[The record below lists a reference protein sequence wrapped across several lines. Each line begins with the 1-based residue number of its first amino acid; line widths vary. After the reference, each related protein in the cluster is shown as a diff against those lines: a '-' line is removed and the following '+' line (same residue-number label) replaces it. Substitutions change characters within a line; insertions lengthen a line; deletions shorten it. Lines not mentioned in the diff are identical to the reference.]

1 MSPVGCA
8 EMRICPRWSTHARA
22 LPLGRQSRSR
32 ASRCSSERFAPT
44 RSRCRP
50 RSGAGGTCAVAQ
62 VPPTPLPACRAVA
75 RSSLVGSAGGSR
87 AGRPGSRSDPGRR
100 ACRPSQRTP
109 CPTGCGRMT
118 GTTRAAPS
126 LRRQKRG
133 LASDQIG
140 SDWIGPYGT
149 DPGLEAIGSEWIR
162 VDRIGPDRIGWHSL
176 GEESALGPRRGGH
189 AAHVA
194 PSLQGRL
201 VLPRAWP
208 DGQEIAYDPKF
219 FMVKRLH
226 ITPNFLFRSGVLA
239 SPRTSMLY
247 AVVEKEGF
255 LFRCAGC
262 LPMPRHA
269 PLIRRARAQE
279 LERPSIHWFSAGLC
293 GAFAASL
300 VRAAQARWSETRLD
314 VDNNALAP
322 VA

>member
-87 AGRPGSRSDPGRR
+87 AGRPGARSDPGRR

-133 LASDQIG
+133 GASLG
-140 SDWIGPYGT
+140 S
-149 DPGLEAIGSEWIR
+149 
-162 VDRIGPDRIGWHSL
+162 DRIGVDRTLRNGPGPGGHRIG
-176 GEESALGPRRGGH
+176 
-189 AAHVA
+189 VD
-194 PSLQGRL
+194 Q
-201 VLPRAWP
+201 
-208 DGQEIAYDPKF
+208 
-219 FMVKRLH
+219 
-226 ITPNFLFRSGVLA
+226 SG
-239 SPRTSMLY
+239 SDRTGSDYRM
-247 AVVEKEGF
+247 
-255 LFRCAGC
+255 
-262 LPMPRHA
+262 
-269 PLIRRARAQE
+269 AQ
-279 LERPSIHWFSAGLC
+279 P
-293 GAFAASL
+293 
-300 VRAAQARWSETRLD
+300 
-314 VDNNALAP
+314 
-322 VA
+322 